1 VRAAFSK
8 NMTLL
13 DLAQWGGGLDLNYA
27 IDTTFNPPIFRV
39 SGATPTATRRSIRRS
54 TNYELSFEYY
64 LNRTSLV
71 SLGLFRMDIKSF
83 VKTDTVKRTDLPDL
97 DGVVRSTVFINS
109 QVQGKGGY
117 LQGLEAGAKLGF
129 DFRRVRWVVSGWT

>member
-39 SGATPTATRRSIRRS
+39 SGATPTATRRSIRGVRPTMNCRS
-54 TNYELSFEYY
+54 NT
-64 LNRTSLV
+64 T
-71 SLGLFRMDIKSF
+71 
-83 VKTDTVKRTDLPDL
+83 
-97 DGVVRSTVFINS
+97 
-109 QVQGKGGY
+109 
-117 LQGLEAGAKLGF
+117 
-129 DFRRVRWVVSGWT
+129 